1 VSRLA
6 HKVAHFGS
14 MYGCKFCS
22 MKNSEQI
29 REAAEGQN
37 DVAAAGMA
45 EMAEKFRDGRR
56 MISVPEAG

>member
-1 VSRLA
+1 
-6 HKVAHFGS
+6 